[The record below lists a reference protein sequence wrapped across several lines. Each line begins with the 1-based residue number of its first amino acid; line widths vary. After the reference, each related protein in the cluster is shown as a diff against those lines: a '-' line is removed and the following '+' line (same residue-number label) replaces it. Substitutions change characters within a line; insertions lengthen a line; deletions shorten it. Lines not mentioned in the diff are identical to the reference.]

1 MLILYFDKVSQVF
14 DSDLRSS
21 PDCYVENYVELLRGK
36 AIAQFVHQPM
46 NLRKSRKLIRNFLQA
61 L

>member
-1 MLILYFDKVSQVF
+1 MLILYFDKVSPGF

-36 AIAQFVHQPM
+36 AIDQLVQQPM
-46 NLRKSRKLIRNFLQA
+46 NLRKCRKLFRNFL
-61 L
+61 